1 MYTSSIFGNTT
12 LMIKSFKNIHSIK
25 EEIQSFYD
33 RPVAVSVNLGR
44 NKIQK
49 FTGILTGIYPALVT
63 VSPDDSS
70 YRGKTSYSYAEILCG
85 IVKITARP

>member
-1 MYTSSIFGNTT
+1 MHNSTKFGNTIF
-12 LMIKSFKNIHSIK
+12 MIKSMKNIHTIK
-25 EEIQSFYD
+25 KEIQNFYD

-44 NKIQK
+44 NKFQN
-49 FTGILTGIYPALVT
+49 FTGKLTGIYPALVT

-85 IVKITARP
+85 IVKITAR

>member
-1 MYTSSIFGNTT
+1 MYTFAKFGNTIF
-12 LMIKSFKNIHSIK
+12 MIKSFKSIHTIK
-25 EEIQSFYD
+25 EEIKNFYD

-44 NKIQK
+44 NKIQN
-49 FTGILTGIYPALVT
+49 FTGKLTGIYPALVT

-85 IVKITARP
+85 IVKITAR